1 MLLTSILSQLIAI
14 ALFPNRWN
22 LVLLSRIGMISLI
35 YSMLLTYNTCYINN
49 LGLGLGIYN
58 GLFQVTN
65 VTQFIDI
72 FIYLLGALILG
83 ITGFN
88 SFKKNDVQIVNSFEF
103 KQILEYP
110 LIGCFLILGLQF
122 VTSSLNIISLYLSLE
137 LQSFSLYILSSIN
150 QTRNSSGRGL
160 KYFLLGALSSCFIL
174 LGMGLLYSYSGV
186 TSIESLVIL
195 YKVDSNNIFTQ
206 ISLLI
211 LITGLLFK
219 LAIVPFHHWIVDV
232 YDGVPTIITTWLTT
246 LTKISILI
254 VLMDI
259 IYYFHDSWVS
269 ILTFLSLLSIIV
281 GSVLGLVQTQV
292 KRLLIYS
299 MISHVGFLVLSLSLC
314 TNKSL
319 EAFMFYLIQYSIT
332 NLNIFLILIAMGYY
346 YNSKEESPIR
356 SLDVIKGFYKIDS
369 VLSICFAIS
378 LLSLGGIPPL
388 IGFFAKLN
396 ILYATI
402 SQGCIFISIVLVITS
417 VISIS
422 YYLKIIQLI
431 FFEKPSIEFKEII
444 ISNYLRYIIG
454 VLTILILFFLLYSDM
469 LYNIVKILINKYFIN

>member
-35 YSMLLTYNTCYINN
+35 YSLLLTYNTYYTDN

-72 FIYLLGALILG
+72 FVYLLGALLLG

-88 SFKKNDVQIVNSFEF
+88 SFNKNKVQILNSFEF

-122 VTSSLNIISLYLSLE
+122 VTSSLNLISLYLSLE

-150 QTRNSSGRGL
+150 PTRNSSQSGL

-186 TSIESLVIL
+186 TSIESLMIL
-195 YKVDSNNIFTQ
+195 YKVDGSNIFTQ

-246 LTKISILI
+246 LTKISILV

-259 IYYFHDSWVS
+259 IYYFYDSWVS
-269 ILTFLSLLSIIV
+269 LLTFLSLLSILV
-281 GSVLGLVQTQV
+281 GSLLGLVQTQI

-332 NLNIFLILIAMGYY
+332 NLNIFLTLIAMGYY
-346 YNSKEESPIR
+346 CNNKEESPIK
-356 SLDVIKGFYKIDS
+356 SLETIKGFNKIDS
-369 VLSICFAIS
+369 VLSICLAIS
-378 LLSLGGIPPL
+378 LLSLGGIPPF

-402 SQGCIFISIVLVITS
+402 SQGYIFISIVLVITS
-417 VISIS
+417 VISIG
-422 YYLKIIQLI
+422 YYLRIIQGI
-431 FFEKPSIEFKEII
+431 FFEKPSVEIKEII
-444 ISNYLRYIIG
+444 VSSYLKLVIG
-454 VLTILILFFLLYSDM
+454 VLTLFILFFLIYPDL
-469 LYNIVKILINKYFIN
+469 LYNIVKVVINKYFIH

>member
-14 ALFPNRWN
+14 ALFPNQWN

-35 YSMLLTYNTCYINN
+35 YSLLLTYNTYYTDN

-72 FIYLLGALILG
+72 FVYLLGALLLG

-88 SFKKNDVQIVNSFEF
+88 SFNKNKVQILNSFEF

-122 VTSSLNIISLYLSLE
+122 VTSSLNLISLYLSLE

-150 QTRNSSGRGL
+150 PTRNSSQSGL

-186 TSIESLVIL
+186 TSIESLMIL
-195 YKVDSNNIFTQ
+195 YKVDGSNIFTQ

-246 LTKISILI
+246 LTKISILV

-259 IYYFHDSWVS
+259 IYYFYDSWVS
-269 ILTFLSLLSIIV
+269 LLTFLSLLSILV
-281 GSVLGLVQTQV
+281 GSLLGLVQTQI

-332 NLNIFLILIAMGYY
+332 NLNIFLTLIAMGYY
-346 YNSKEESPIR
+346 CNNKEESPIK
-356 SLDVIKGFYKIDS
+356 SLETIKGFNKIDS
-369 VLSICFAIS
+369 VLSICLAIS
-378 LLSLGGIPPL
+378 LLSLGGIPPF

-402 SQGCIFISIVLVITS
+402 SQGYIFISIVLVITS
-417 VISIS
+417 VISIG
-422 YYLKIIQLI
+422 YYLRIIQGI
-431 FFEKPSIEFKEII
+431 FFEKPSVEIKEII
-444 ISNYLRYIIG
+444 VSSYLKLVIG
-454 VLTILILFFLLYSDM
+454 VLTLFILFFLIYPDL
-469 LYNIVKILINKYFIN
+469 LYNIVKVVINKYFIH